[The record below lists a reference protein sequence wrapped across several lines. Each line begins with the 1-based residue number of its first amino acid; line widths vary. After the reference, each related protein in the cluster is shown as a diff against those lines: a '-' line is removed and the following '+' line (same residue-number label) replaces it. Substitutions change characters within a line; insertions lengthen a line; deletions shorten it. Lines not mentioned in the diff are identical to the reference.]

1 MLYCTQAVIG
11 MKKLYEKNPLT
22 FALVWIGIY
31 VLSFS
36 LSDSLSARLGTE
48 KLVTAIVGLGLT
60 VGLFVWT
67 CKQGLGR
74 KMGLIPPEADP
85 KQLLYYIPLLLIPTV
100 NLWFGAH
107 MNLSFLEI
115 CLYVFSMLC
124 VAFLEELIFRGFLF
138 KALCGENLKTAIIV
152 SSVTFGVGHIV
163 NLLNGAELVSTL
175 MQIVYAVAIGFT
187 FTYLFLVCGSIWPCI
202 LCHGAINGLSVFA
215 PNPGLG
221 GGLAS
226 AAFLCAVSIGYGLY
240 LAKKFPLEKLEIS

>member
-1 MLYCTQAVIG
+1 
-11 MKKLYEKNPLT
+11 MKRLYEKNQLT

-36 LSDSLSARLGTE
+36 LADALSAKLGVE
-48 KLVTAIVGLGLT
+48 KSVTAVVGLALT

-74 KMGLIPPEADP
+74 KMGLIAPEIAP
-85 KQLLYYIPLLLIPTV
+85 KRVLYYVPLLLIPTV

-107 MNLSFLEI
+107 MNFSLLEI

-124 VAFLEELIFRGFLF
+124 VGFLEELIFRGFLF
-138 KALCGENLKTAIIV
+138 KALCKDNLKTAILI
-152 SSVTFGVGHIV
+152 SSVTFGAGHIV

-175 MQIVYAVAIGFT
+175 MQIVYAIAIGFT

-202 LCHGAINGLSVFA
+202 ICHGAINGLSAFA
-215 PNPGLG
+215 LANPGLG

-226 AAFLCAVSIGYGLY
+226 AAFLCVVSVGYGLY
-240 LAKKFPLEKLEIS
+240 LAKKFPLAELELL

>member
-1 MLYCTQAVIG
+1 MKRLYD
-11 MKKLYEKNPLT
+11 KNELT

-36 LSDSLSARLGTE
+36 LADGLSAKLGIE
-48 KLVTAIVGLGLT
+48 KLLTALVGLVLT

-74 KMGLIPPEADP
+74 KMGLIAPEIP
-85 KQLLYYIPLLLIPTV
+85 SKQVLYYIPLLLIPTV

-107 MNLSFLEI
+107 MNFSFLEI

-124 VAFLEELIFRGFLF
+124 VGFLEELIFRGFLF
-138 KALCGENLKTAIIV
+138 KALCKDHLKTAILI
-152 SSVTFGVGHIV
+152 SSVTFGLGHIV

-175 MQIVYAVAIGFT
+175 LQIVYAIAIGFT

-202 LCHGAINGLSVFA
+202 ICHGVINGLSAFA
-215 PNPGLG
+215 PTNPGLG
-221 GGLAS
+221 GGLVS
-226 AAFLCAVSIGYGLY
+226 ALFLCVVSVGYGLY
-240 LAKKFPLEKLEIS
+240 LVKKFPLNTY

>member
-1 MLYCTQAVIG
+1 
-11 MKKLYEKNPLT
+11 MKRLYEQNELT

-36 LSDSLSARLGTE
+36 LADGLSAKLGTE
-48 KLVTAIVGLGLT
+48 KLLTAAVGLLLT

-74 KMGLIPPEADP
+74 KMGLIPPEIPP
-85 KQLLYYIPLLLIPTV
+85 KQMLYYIPLLLIPTV
-100 NLWFGAH
+100 NLWFGGH
-107 MNLSFLEI
+107 INFSFLEI

-124 VAFLEELIFRGFLF
+124 VGFLEELIFRGFLF
-138 KALCGENLKTAIIV
+138 KALCKDNLKTAILI

-175 MQIVYAVAIGFT
+175 MQVVYAIAAGFV
-187 FTYLFLVCGSIWPCI
+187 FTYLFLVSSSIWPCI
-202 LCHGAINGLSVFA
+202 ICHGAINGLSAFGH

-221 GGLAS
+221 GELVSGL
-226 AAFLCAVSIGYGLY
+226 FLCVVSMGYAFY
-240 LAKKFPLEKLEIS
+240 LAKKFPLAELQEKI